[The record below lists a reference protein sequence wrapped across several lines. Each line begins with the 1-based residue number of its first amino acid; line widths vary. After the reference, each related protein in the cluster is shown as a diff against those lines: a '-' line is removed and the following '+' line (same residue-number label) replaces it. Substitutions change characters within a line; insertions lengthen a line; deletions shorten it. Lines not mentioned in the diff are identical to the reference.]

1 MAIFSQEMQR
11 VRMSNEFHSAK
22 ERNFV
27 ASLWALSVVFGLSQ
41 AWAWRF
47 YIEPDGVS
55 YIEIAHAYIQRDFG
69 HAISSYWSPLYS
81 WLLALALSV
90 GHVPEYWEAT
100 ALHCVNFFLYLLA
113 LAAFAFFF
121 DECTSLLD
129 ASAGERLSRTRWA
142 WNVFG
147 YALFLFA
154 ALQLVGLGKDQPDV
168 IVLAV
173 SLLATGLLIRMKRGA
188 ASWAAYVALGVTLAA
203 GYLAKAV
210 MFPLAFVFL
219 FSSLFAAGSWKRS
232 APRTA
237 TALVTFLLVAS
248 PWILTVSKAKGR
260 FTFGDA
266 GQLNYAFY
274 VNGLVRYPY
283 WRGEIPALGTPTHSG
298 RRLNDIPPIEE
309 VSGPGPGSY
318 ALWYDP
324 TYWFD
329 GVRPHFE
336 WRGQLRALRTS
347 LGGYFHMLSAQN
359 GIATAFLALVFFSG
373 WKGAWPKEFARLWPV
388 WLPAAGTL
396 TVYALVHVESRFLG
410 ATVIIL
416 WCCLFAAVRLP
427 VSDWSP
433 RLSASCLAAACVA
446 IGVSVTAQ
454 FTRELSLIANGQVNY
469 EWQIA
474 EGLKRL
480 GVNSGDSVAHLS
492 LDERFAIPGHPKVK
506 DIFLFREDYYWA
518 HLGQIRIVAEIP
530 STGVAAFWTAEP
542 ATQLR
547 LFRLLS
553 QTGARA
559 LITGTPPPV
568 SQMAGWQALGE
579 TGYYAMLLAPDESS
593 ATDSGGSSRQTAHGK
608 TATTKAVV
616 DKTENLEE
624 PSSVDSKA
632 MRRHPPR

>member
-1 MAIFSQEMQR
+1 MKDELDSFKGGR
-11 VRMSNEFHSAK
+11 L
-22 ERNFV
+22 V
-27 ASLWALSVVFGLSQ
+27 ASLWAVAVLFGLSQ

-55 YIEIAHAYIQRDFG
+55 YIEIAHAYVQRDFA
-69 HAISSYWSPLYS
+69 HAVNAYWSPLYS
-81 WLLALALSV
+81 WLLALVLSLASP
-90 GHVPEYWEAT
+90 GESSEAT
-100 ALHCVNFFLYLLA
+100 ALHLLNFFVYLLS
-113 LAAFAFFF
+113 LVAFAFFF
-121 DECTSLLD
+121 RELSSWLR
-129 ASAGERLSRTRWA
+129 ASASGTLLRTLWA

-147 YALFLFA
+147 YCLFLFGC
-154 ALQLVGLGKDQPDV
+154 LRIVGLGIDQPDL

-173 SLLATGLLIRMKRGA
+173 SLLATGLLIRMKRDV

-248 PWILTVSKAKGR
+248 PWVLTLSKAKGR
-260 FTFGDA
+260 FTIGDT
-266 GQLNYAFY
+266 GRLNYAFY
-274 VNGLVRYPY
+274 VNDLVGHPY
-283 WRGEIPALGTPTHSG
+283 WHGEIPALGTPTRSG
-298 RRLNDIPPIEE
+298 RRLNDIPPVEE

-336 WRGQLRALRTS
+336 WRGQLRVLRTS
-347 LGGYFHMLSAQN
+347 FGEYFHMLSAQT

-373 WKGAWPKEFARLWPV
+373 WKGAWPKDFARLWPV

-396 TVYALVHVESRFLG
+396 TVYGLVHVESRFLG

-446 IGVSVTAQ
+446 IGVSMTAQ
-454 FTRELSLIANGQVNY
+454 FARELSLIAKGQVNT
-469 EWQIA
+469 EWEIA
-474 EGLKRL
+474 QDLKRL
-480 GVNSGDSVAHLS
+480 GVNSGDSVALLS
-492 LDERFAIPGHPKVK
+492 REGHPKAV
-506 DIFLFREDYYWA
+506 DYYWA

-530 STGVAAFWTAEP
+530 SPGVAAFWTAEP
-542 ATQLR
+542 ATRLR
-547 LFRLLS
+547 LFKLLS
-553 QTGARA
+553 QTGSRA

-568 SQMAGWQALGE
+568 SQMAGWQALGS
-579 TGYYAMLLAPDESS
+579 TGYYAILLAPNES
-593 ATDSGGSSRQTAHGK
+593 
-608 TATTKAVV
+608 TATAYPK
-616 DKTENLEE
+616 
-624 PSSVDSKA
+624 
-632 MRRHPPR
+632 